1 MEKGHPNLENERFLI
16 ESILRYAVPQKK
28 GAAKSGG
35 KLEEML
41 KKANL
46 PVKKEFSFIDD
57 ILGMLSDSNN
67 EIKKFEAMAI
77 PDTKNEAKQ
86 DSDEITYAA
95 MFQRK
100 KEPSQSGYRVE
111 ITYEHTEIK
120 HVMKVKIEFES
131 YNAHK
136 NAINSKDKEK
146 KQYSFEISNEKEN
159 NPNGSE
165 SLKLVYES
173 TYDQERLSINYRSTI
188 GTYLRKREDALQ
200 NFEDRVPGK
209 HVSSFSRN
217 EMPGVL
223 GFTYLGQ
230 DRMALR
236 DDLIGRTRK
245 MVDIHESIHTPD
257 EYETRILTEWIMSK
271 PNRKYVR

>member
-1 MEKGHPNLENERFLI
+1 MENEKFLI
-16 ESILRYAVPQKK
+16 ESILRYVVPQKQGK
-28 GAAKSGG
+28 PVKSGG
-35 KLEEML
+35 KLEEIL

-46 PVKKEFSFIDD
+46 PIKKEFSFIDD
-57 ILGMLSDSNN
+57 ILGILGAPNNN
-67 EIKKFEAMAI
+67 EIKKFEAMTM
-77 PDTKNEAKQ
+77 PDFQNEAKK
-86 DSDEITYAA
+86 DLDEGEISYAA
-95 MFQRK
+95 MFQRT
-100 KEPSQSGYRVE
+100 KEPSQNGYRVE

-257 EYETRILTEWIMSK
+257 EYETRILTDWIMSK
-271 PNRKYVR
+271 PNRKYIR